1 MTLPP
6 YEWPTRITG
15 LLTRPIVAFTK
26 ATSSAVVLRPYC
38 AAIHSYPS
46 ACRGTISLLKH
57 EPSAQSPWQN
67 TMPGFESLDIAHLS
81 DKRVLLDLRYL
92 PGWHGMP
99 ARTHTSRAAT
109 NASCASGG
117 TDRSLP
123 GAHAQRTSGSTF
135 MCSMTSSPVRWPPF
149 RAGSFICSQ
158 ICALVRPS
166 HFMDNGARCQVATPG
181 TKPSALLV
189 A

>member
-1 MTLPP
+1 
-6 YEWPTRITG
+6 
-15 LLTRPIVAFTK
+15 
-26 ATSSAVVLRPYC
+26 
-38 AAIHSYPS
+38 
-46 ACRGTISLLKH
+46 
-57 EPSAQSPWQN
+57 
-67 TMPGFESLDIAHLS
+67 
-81 DKRVLLDLRYL
+81 
-92 PGWHGMP
+92 MP

-109 NASCASGG
+109 NASCESGG

-135 MCSMTSSPVRWPPF
+135 MCSMTSSPVRCPPL

-181 TKPSALLV
+181 TRSEEHTSELQSPVHLVCRLLL
-189 A
+189 

>member
-1 MTLPP
+1 
-6 YEWPTRITG
+6 ITG

-81 DKRVLLDLRYL
+81 EKGFCSTYVTRLAGMACRRAPTLDRKSTRLNSSHVRISYAVFCLNKRQCRARDSREL
-92 PGWHGMP
+92 P
-99 ARTHTSRAAT
+99 
-109 NASCASGG
+109 
-117 TDRSLP
+117 
-123 GAHAQRTSGSTF
+123 
-135 MCSMTSSPVRWPPF
+135 SS
-149 RAGSFICSQ
+149 A
-158 ICALVRPS
+158 
-166 HFMDNGARCQVATPG
+166 
-181 TKPSALLV
+181 
-189 A
+189 